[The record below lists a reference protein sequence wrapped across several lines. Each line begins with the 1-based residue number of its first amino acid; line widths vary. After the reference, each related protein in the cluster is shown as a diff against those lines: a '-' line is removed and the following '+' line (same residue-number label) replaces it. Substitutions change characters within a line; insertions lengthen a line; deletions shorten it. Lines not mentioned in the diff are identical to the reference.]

1 MAARSPKTKV
11 LPVATAKRQAL
22 GRGLSAL
29 LPGATP
35 PPAPRGFST
44 VPIADVSPEREQPR
58 RYWDTSRID
67 ELAASIKQRGV
78 IQPILVRR
86 VADGFRI
93 VAGERRWRASQQ
105 AGLTEIPVIIKD
117 VSESEAFEIAL
128 VENIQRQDLNP
139 IEEAEAYQRLLGE
152 FGLKQDEVASR
163 VGKER
168 STITNAL
175 RLLKLPQQLREHVA
189 AGALS
194 VGHAKVLLGVDD
206 PQAMGTLALQVTA
219 RGLSVRDTERLVARW
234 KSPAPK
240 VKKAVPTDL
249 KSLAKR
255 MERAIG
261 MRCVVQMKSADTGA
275 FAIRFSSL
283 AQAQQLIEALV
294 ADLEK
299 DSRSKA

>member
-1 MAARSPKTKV
+1 MAPKVKAKV
-11 LPVATAKRQAL
+11 APPPQRQAL

-29 LPGATP
+29 LPSAAA
-35 PPAPRGFST
+35 PAPVARAFTS
-44 VPIADVSPEREQPR
+44 VAISEVSPEREQPR
-58 RYWDTSRID
+58 RYWDTARID
-67 ELAASIKQRGV
+67 ELSASIKQRGV

-86 VADGFRI
+86 VPDGYRI
-93 VAGERRWRASQQ
+93 VAGERRWRAAQQ
-105 AGLTEIPVIIKD
+105 AGLTEIPVIVKD

-128 VENIQRQDLNP
+128 VENIQREDLNP

-152 FGLKQDEVASR
+152 FGLKQEEVAAR

-206 PQAMGTLALQVTA
+206 SQAMGTLALQVTA
-219 RGLSVRDTERLVARW
+219 RGLSVRDTEKLVERW
-234 KSPAPK
+234 KSPTPRA
-240 VKKAVPTDL
+240 KKAIPSEL

-261 MRCVVQMKSADTGA
+261 MRCVVEMKSADTGA

-299 DSRSKA
+299 DSKS